1 MIQRW
6 ESIHLWCLLPS
17 RGDKTYTQLW
27 CKIESD
33 RYLKPTQKCNGE
45 RSYAEITSGW
55 WAWEYVRESFR
66 GKYYLI
72 LEKYVEMGQEVHSW
86 QKEICEQRH
95 ERGKERT
102 NSRIRNLKDE
112 AWWME
117 RSKKQ
122 FTSLQYW
129 SCLVM
134 TICSKYSVSVILSF
148 YCCRWQNIY
157 LPTHTGYWEYKISLC
172 V

>member
-6 ESIHLWCLLPS
+6 ESIHLWCLLPR
-17 RGDKTYTQLW
+17 RGDKTYTHLIMVQHKRW
-27 CKIESD
+27 Q
-33 RYLKPTQKCNGE
+33 YLKPTQKCSRE

-72 LEKYVEMGQEVHSW
+72 LEKHVEMGQEVHSW
-86 QKEICEQRH
+86 QKEMCEQRQ
-95 ERGKERT
+95 EGGKERT

-122 FTSLQYW
+122 STKLPV
-129 SCLVM
+129 LVLP
-134 TICSKYSVSVILSF
+134 SNDYLFKVLSF
-148 YCCRWQNIY
+148 SHSQLLLLQMAKY
-157 LPTHTGYWEYKISLC
+157 LPANPQGLLGI
-172 V
+172 